1 MRHCLFIVLFLAA
14 PISWAD
20 DPGGDTLYTRIVD
33 TGPGLCTITR
43 MPGPHYLVYDTGHW
57 NGAVLCD
64 LAVKRIVPAG
74 ATIDLL
80 VLSHSDADHLG
91 ATDEILATYPVKR
104 VVRTGDVRWDTA
116 TWRNAYW
123 SIRRKREAGE
133 LDDINLWTLPDKA
146 MPPGETYTYGETEL
160 VFVSGFNDPPPDW
173 GISVFD
179 QSKMNNAI
187 SIVVRLAFAG
197 RAILFT
203 GDAVGRTGD
212 GDKDCWATEKYM
224 VDNTPQVPLQ
234 SDVLIAPH
242 HGADNASSR
251 CFIEAVDPDWV
262 IFPAGSDHEH
272 PREATAQRY
281 LTHGVARERIFRT
294 DLGDDEGEAE
304 WAHGA
309 SPAGDSR
316 GDDDI
321 EIIITARGEVTVRYA
336 D

>member
-1 MRHCLFIVLFLAA
+1 MRHSLLIVVFLTAL
-14 PISWAD
+14 STRAD
-20 DPGGDTLYTRIVD
+20 DPGGDTLYSRIVD

-74 ATIDLL
+74 ASIDLL

-173 GISVFD
+173 GISVFN

-212 GDKDCWATEKYM
+212 GDNDCWATEKYM
-224 VDNTPQVPLQ
+224 VDNAPQVPLQ
-234 SDVLIAPH
+234 SDVIIAPH

-272 PREATAQRY
+272 PRAATAGRY
-281 LTHGVARERIFRT
+281 LAHGVAREHIFRT
-294 DLGDDEGEAE
+294 DLGDNEGEAE

-309 SPAGDSR
+309 SSAGDSR

-321 EIIITARGEVTVRYA
+321 EIIITAGGDVTVRYA